1 MKGNRNMNEIFNTI
15 LANTAAD
22 ITVKS
27 AVITMVMALIFGA
40 AVAFTYYKTQ
50 EENLYQ
56 ESMGITLFMLPVIL
70 SVIILFVG
78 SNIARAFSLA
88 GTLSIIR
95 FRSAPGDAKDIGFI
109 FFDIAAGLACGV
121 GLYAYGALF
130 IIVLCAA
137 LVVVKKGNLFKT
149 RNVRKTLK
157 ITIPEDLNYQG
168 VFDDI
173 LDKYTKKHTL
183 TKIKTTDLGSLFEL
197 CYSVSMDQNQN
208 EQEFLNEL
216 RCRNGNLNIIL
227 AVAPT
232 IKK

>member
-1 MKGNRNMNEIFNTI
+1 MNEIFNTI

-50 EENLYQ
+50 EEDLYQ

-157 ITIPEDLNYQG
+157 ITIP
-168 VFDDI
+168 
-173 LDKYTKKHTL
+173 
-183 TKIKTTDLGSLFEL
+183 
-197 CYSVSMDQNQN
+197 
-208 EQEFLNEL
+208 
-216 RCRNGNLNIIL
+216 
-227 AVAPT
+227 
-232 IKK
+232 